1 MNTAGYKFLDLSDSF
16 VDNIKRKA
24 DVNKDV
30 INVNIRENKEV
41 LPKFRYYNDDRNLNL
56 TSKFMPDYIHKN
68 KSIFPPEKPIQTEQ
82 DQIGVNVP
90 FLDSYYGYKDYG
102 NFKVGILPEIHKTTF
117 KSSLFDVIY

>member
-68 KSIFPPEKPIQTEQ
+68 KSIFPPEKPI
-82 DQIGVNVP
+82 
-90 FLDSYYGYKDYG
+90 
-102 NFKVGILPEIHKTTF
+102 
-117 KSSLFDVIY
+117 